1 VVVGAVAG
9 TPQFFPDICRLADP
23 AAIGHAYAEAIE
35 PIADVR
41 GSADYRRRVIAV
53 EVRRAVEEIAWMR

>member
-1 VVVGAVAG
+1 MGAVAG

-23 AAIGHAYAEAIE
+23 AKIGQAYAEAIE
-35 PIADVR
+35 PITDLR

-53 EVRRAVEEIAWMR
+53 EVRQAVEEVAWTT